1 MENVEKRKQP
11 VYRIVVAIILLAL
24 TAFLTYVMVD
34 SVTIASSGENL
45 AGLALL
51 GPIIYA
57 IYGSPVLIFT
67 IIFEIIMIVK
77 KGFSYLSIASI
88 LFVLCWVACFVVPQ
102 LVN

>member
-1 MENVEKRKQP
+1 MENVEKRNTP
-11 VYRIVVAIILLAL
+11 VYRIVIAIILLAL
-24 TAFLTYVMVD
+24 TAFLVYVIVD
-34 SVTIASSGENL
+34 SVTIASSGENF

-57 IYGSPVLIFT
+57 IYGSPILLFT

-88 LFVLCWVACFVVPQ
+88 IFTLTWVACFVVPQ